1 MTRANEAEQ
10 ILRTRARALAR
21 TPPQASAEGAMLEL
35 LEFRLA
41 SERYAVESQ
50 LVEEVH
56 PLRDLTPLPCTPP
69 FVLGIVNVRG
79 RILPV
84 LDLKKFFDLPERGLT
99 DLHRIILVRGNDL
112 PAGDSLVPAGGSLV
126 PAGGSLAPAGGSLAP
141 AGGSLAGRSVAGRS
155 VAGRSVAGRSVIEL
169 GLLADVIVGVRS
181 VATDSL
187 QPSLPT
193 LTGIRA
199 DFLMGVTD
207 ERLVVLDLGR
217 ILLDPKIIVHEEV
230 EA

>member
-1 MTRANEAEQ
+1 MTNGNEAER
-10 ILRTRARALAR
+10 ILRARARALAR
-21 TPPQASAEGAMLEL
+21 APRLEPAEGAMLEV

-41 SERYAVESQ
+41 SERYAVESR
-50 LVEEVH
+50 LVQEVH
-56 PLRDLTPLPCTPP
+56 PLRDLTPLPCTPL

-112 PAGDSLVPAGGSLV
+112 
-126 PAGGSLAPAGGSLAP
+126 
-141 AGGSLAGRSVAGRS
+141 
-155 VAGRSVAGRSVIEL
+155 EL
-169 GLLADVIVGVRS
+169 GLLADVIVGVRK
-181 VATDSL
+181 VEANSL

-199 DFLMGVTD
+199 DFLKGVSD
-207 ERLVVLDLGR
+207 ERLVVLDLDR
-217 ILLDPKIIVHEEV
+217 ILLDPKIMVHEEV
-230 EA
+230 ES